1 MEINNYDPLC
11 DVLVSSLCAK
21 RVAIAEE
28 TEINLDQ
35 TMSNPVS
42 CSPEPVRT
50 EVELHQFMSNAVIL
64 SPDPARDA
72 IELQQSVSVCQESER
87 VTVEDQPELCIQKS
101 VTQCPNIQSAVPT
114 LDQQPSPP
122 DGADVTATDAID
134 SFINSISMN
143 VEQPVLPNPELI
155 EPFSPNSS
163 AQETA
168 TNNNKRQST
177 RLANKAKSRVGK
189 HTIEIAQDLLS
200 KKLGEL
206 SSVKQAAAITD
217 FDSFSQYFDRPL
229 NKNKMRSFKKK
240 QEQDGGHSGIGRPRN
255 HADEEGDHPQEAESS
270 TAREDGLRLPCLKGS

>member
-114 LDQQPSPP
+114 LDQQPSPR

-163 AQETA
+163 A
-168 TNNNKRQST
+168 
-177 RLANKAKSRVGK
+177 
-189 HTIEIAQDLLS
+189 
-200 KKLGEL
+200 
-206 SSVKQAAAITD
+206 
-217 FDSFSQYFDRPL
+217 
-229 NKNKMRSFKKK
+229 
-240 QEQDGGHSGIGRPRN
+240 
-255 HADEEGDHPQEAESS
+255 
-270 TAREDGLRLPCLKGS
+270 